1 MNRDFISYRLQY
13 HMNTITNMGK
23 AMMIAGWML
32 AAEQVDAQMALD
44 QTVTGTNGQIYK
56 TIAFANGSSTNN
68 PSYNFTGTK
77 NIDIG
82 TSDSFASQPSFWRS
96 NGSGGGT
103 FVNTSAVGWVTAPTL
118 APETVGSTTITWD
131 QATALQKTVQTNT
144 NSLGINLS
152 MNMKKALADTNND
165 GLKDAFIN
173 IHAQLPTGTAAQT
186 AGFQIGDIA
195 LYGTPVIVN
204 NIDGTTLL
212 TKQISYKK
220 LNNNRQREDSLDGPT
235 GASQKNI
242 VDWVNGSMGTEELDM
257 IQTTVYPN
265 PTTEKIAIK
274 LINNNKVDE
283 YRIYATSGQQL
294 ITGKNLNSEQS
305 IDVSKLPAGLYIL
318 QIKVDDQLI
327 THKIIKK

>member
-1 MNRDFISYRLQY
+1 MNRDFIPYRLQY

-68 PSYNFTGTK
+68 PSYNFTGPK
-77 NIDIG
+77 NINIG
-82 TSDSFASQPSFWRS
+82 VSDARAGQPSFWRS
-96 NGSGGGT
+96 NGSGGWT
-103 FVNTSAVGWVTAPTL
+103 FVNTSAVWWNNSATINS
-118 APETVGSTTITWD
+118 ETVGSTTITWD

-152 MNMKKALADTNND
+152 MNMKKALADTNGD

-173 IHAQLPTGTAAQT
+173 IHDQLPTGAAAQT

-195 LYGTPVIVN
+195 IFSTPEIKN
-204 NIDGTTLL
+204 NIWWSTLL
-212 TKQISYKK
+212 VQQDSYKR
-220 LNNNRQREDSLDGPT
+220 LNSNRQREDSINGPT
-235 GASQKNI
+235 GWSQRNI
-242 VDWVNGSMGTEELDM
+242 IDWVNGSMGTEELDM

-265 PTTEKIAIK
+265 PTTDKIAIK
-274 LINNNKVDE
+274 LMNNNKVDE

-294 ITGKNLNSEQS
+294 ITGKNLNSEQF
-305 IDVSKLPAGLYIL
+305 IDVNKLPAGLYIL

>member
-1 MNRDFISYRLQY
+1 
-13 HMNTITNMGK
+13 
-23 AMMIAGWML
+23 
-32 AAEQVDAQMALD
+32 
-44 QTVTGTNGQIYK
+44 
-56 TIAFANGSSTNN
+56 
-68 PSYNFTGTK
+68 
-77 NIDIG
+77 
-82 TSDSFASQPSFWRS
+82 
-96 NGSGGGT
+96 
-103 FVNTSAVGWVTAPTL
+103 
-118 APETVGSTTITWD
+118 
-131 QATALQKTVQTNT
+131 
-144 NSLGINLS
+144 
-152 MNMKKALADTNND
+152 MNMKKALADTNGD

-173 IHAQLPTGTAAQT
+173 IHDQLPTGAAAQT

-274 LINNNKVDE
+274 LMNNNKVDE

-294 ITGKNLNSEQS
+294 ITGKNLSSEQS